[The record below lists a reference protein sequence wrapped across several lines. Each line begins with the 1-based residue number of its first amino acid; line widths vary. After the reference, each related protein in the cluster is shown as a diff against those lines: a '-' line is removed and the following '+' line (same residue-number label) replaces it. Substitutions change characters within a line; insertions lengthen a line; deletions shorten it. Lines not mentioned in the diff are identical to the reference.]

1 MAAQGD
7 NRDKG
12 GGSSSADAG
21 DPRAAIDAASADCTT
36 APLDFLFG
44 EHLRQRQFAKVLTLI
59 ADGVINRKTIAD
71 AIFFIKSDLA
81 LHILDEELS
90 FFPALRASCDAD
102 DKIDE
107 ILEILA
113 KEHRE
118 DETGSEAL
126 IEILQRMTSGE
137 APSEDE
143 RALLRDF
150 SDRLRHHLALENG
163 VLLPIA
169 RTRMNEEALRAVGQS
184 MAARRASGAVS

>member
-12 GGSSSADAG
+12 GGSIRADAG
-21 DPRAAIDAASADCTT
+21 DPRAAIDAPTPDCTT

-71 AIFFIKSDLA
+71 AISFIKTDLA

-90 FFPALRASCDAD
+90 FFPGLRASCEAD

-118 DETGSEAL
+118 DETGSEVL
-126 IEILQRMTSGE
+126 IEILQRMTAGA

-169 RTRMNEEALRAVGQS
+169 RTRMNAETLRAVGES
-184 MAARRASGAVS
+184 MAARRASGSR